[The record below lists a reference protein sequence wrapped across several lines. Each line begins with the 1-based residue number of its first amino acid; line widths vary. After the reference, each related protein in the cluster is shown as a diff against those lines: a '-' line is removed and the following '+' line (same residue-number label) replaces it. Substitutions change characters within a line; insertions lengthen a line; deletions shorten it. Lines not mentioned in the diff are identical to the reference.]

1 MNPTQWQE
9 NSAVTLSEQEAKDLS
24 GQFETKTPQDLL
36 RWALDRFH
44 PYITLACSFGL
55 EDVALI
61 DMSTKLS
68 KRPRVFCLDT
78 GRLHQET
85 YEVMDRIRSQYGLN
99 IEIYFPNHEAVER
112 MVRAKGINLFYESV
126 ENRHECCG
134 VRKVEPLGRALSG
147 MKAWI
152 TGLRRS
158 QSVTRTHNS
167 KIELD
172 GAHGGIVKI
181 NPLMDWTEEQ
191 VWDYVKKN
199 QVPYNKLHEQGYP
212 SIGCAPCTR
221 AIKPGEDIRAG
232 RWWWENPESKECG
245 IHLPAGGP
253 LGNKAVS

>member
-1 MNPTQWQE
+1 MNPTQSQK
-9 NSAVTLSEQEAKDLS
+9 NTAVTLSEQEAKDLS
-24 GQFETKTPQDLL
+24 AQFEAKSPQDLL

-44 PYITLACSFGL
+44 PFITLACSFGL

-61 DMSTKLS
+61 DMMTKLS
-68 KRPRVFCLDT
+68 KSPRVFCLDT
-78 GRLHQET
+78 GRLHEET
-85 YEVMDRIRSQYGLN
+85 YEVMDRIRSHYGIN
-99 IEIYFPNHEAVER
+99 IEIYFPKHDAVEK
-112 MVRAKGINLFYESV
+112 MVRTKGINLFYESV

-147 MKAWI
+147 MMAWI

-158 QSVTRTHNS
+158 QSVTRNLNS
-167 KIELD
+167 KVEID
-172 GAHGGIVKI
+172 RAHGGIVKV

-191 VWDYVKKN
+191 VCDYVKKN
-199 QVPYNKLHEQGYP
+199 QIPYNKLHDQGYP

-245 IHLPAGGP
+245 IHNSVPKP
-253 LGNKAVS
+253 LGTKAI

>member
-1 MNPTQWQE
+1 MNPTQSQE
-9 NSAVTLSEQEAKDLS
+9 NRAVAISEQEAKDLN
-24 GQFETKTPQDLL
+24 GQFEAKTPQDLL
-36 RWALDRFH
+36 RWALDRFN

-61 DMSTKLS
+61 DMITKLS
-68 KRPRVFCLDT
+68 KSPRVFCLDT

-85 YEVMDRIRSQYGLN
+85 YDVMDRIRSKYGFN
-99 IEIYFPNHEAVER
+99 IEIYFPNHEAVEK

-147 MKAWI
+147 MKAWT

-158 QSVTRTHNS
+158 QSVTRSLTS
-167 KIELD
+167 KIEID
-172 GAHGGIVKI
+172 RAHGGIVKI

-199 QVPYNKLHEQGYP
+199 QVPHNKLHDQGYP

-245 IHLPAGGP
+245 LHNSAPGP
-253 LGNKAVS
+253 SGTKAI